1 MSGAV
6 PSLSIEE
13 LKEKQDRGERF
24 TLLDVREPHEWKIS
38 ELPGSVKI
46 PLGTLP
52 QSLDKVAKDADVVV
66 YCRSG
71 ARSAQAVEFLR
82 KMGYDRARNLAG
94 GINRWAEVVD
104 PTMRKY

>member
-1 MSGAV
+1 MYDAV
-6 PSLSIEE
+6 PSLSVEE
-13 LKEKQDRGERF
+13 LKEKRDRVEQVV
-24 TLLDVREPHEWKIS
+24 LLDVREPHEWAIS

-52 QSLDKVAKDADVVV
+52 QNFGKIAKDTDVVV

-71 ARSAQAVEFLR
+71 ARSAQAVQFLLAN
-82 KMGYDRARNLAG
+82 GYAKARNLAG